1 MAARGWST
9 RARQEVAGA
18 HERRH
23 AAAMRARRGSVATA
37 APATTAGS
45 AGAWAAS
52 AVCHRS
58 ALSARRSARHCRHVA
73 PRAAAAAGTCAS
85 GVAPSTRP
93 STTLCSSHGSILQ
106 NADSGCGVG
115 CGGCAICLS
124 SFRGTLELVLHRCR
138 LEHTHT
144 TSATT
149 PPAIIAT
156 TMGIAV
162 TIPACS
168 IITTLLPFLP
178 SNQPSLNEKTSR
190 KQKQKKATRKTMKT
204 RKNEK
209 RPRCRFSENV

>member
-1 MAARGWST
+1 
-9 RARQEVAGA
+9 
-18 HERRH
+18 
-23 AAAMRARRGSVATA
+23 MRARRGSVATA

-73 PRAAAAAGTCAS
+73 PSAAAAAGTCAS

-93 STTLCSSHGSILQ
+93 STTLCSSHGSIVQ
-106 NADSGCGVG
+106 NADSGCGAGG

-190 KQKQKKATRKTMKT
+190 KQKQKKSDKKDNED
-204 RKNEK
+204 KEK
-209 RPRCRFSENV
+209 RETTTLSIF